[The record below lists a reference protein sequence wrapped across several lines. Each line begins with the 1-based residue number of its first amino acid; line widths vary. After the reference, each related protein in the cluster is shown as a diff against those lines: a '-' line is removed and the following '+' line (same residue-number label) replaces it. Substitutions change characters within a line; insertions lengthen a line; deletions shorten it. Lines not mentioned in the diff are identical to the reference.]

1 NTDNLKQI
9 EAQEFEWQRMG
20 ISAVPTVV
28 FNRKSAVTGAQTV
41 ETYKQIL
48 QELIAES

>member
-1 NTDNLKQI
+1 MATHGDLS
-9 EAQEFEWQRMG
+9 G
-20 ISAVPTVV
+20 PTVV